1 MPRRIKAAI
10 LAFAIMVTYGG
21 WKGLEAL
28 LGPARSPEG
37 GRAEERTPMD
47 RKIMK
52 TDKEW
57 EKTLTPEQYRVMRQ
71 CGTEPPFTGK
81 YNDHYAEGTYVCA
94 ACRAPLFRWDSKYDH
109 GSGWP
114 SFTSPVADD
123 AIEYREDLSL
133 GTKRIEA
140 LCASCG
146 AHLGHVFDDGP
157 APTGEHFCVNSAA
170 LDFLPSGAPAGDG
183 SDGIPVAEPTTPVP
197 AEKASART
205 PGTATFAAGC
215 FWGVEYKFR
224 QIKGVTDAVSGYT
237 GGTTKDPTY
246 AQVCTDRTGHAEA
259 VRVTFDP
266 AIVSYEELVRFFF
279 TIHDPTQ
286 VDRQGPDVGTQY
298 RSVIFTL
305 DDAQKETVRKVL
317 AEVEASG
324 RFKKPLATAIVP
336 ALEFTRAEEYHQRY
350 YEKSGKKS
358 CAF

>member
-1 MPRRIKAAI
+1 MPRRIKAAVLAIAI
-10 LAFAIMVTYGG
+10 LVSYGG

-28 LGPARSPEG
+28 LGPARPHG
-37 GRAEERTPMD
+37 RLRAEDRTPRE

-57 EKTLTPEQYRVMRQ
+57 EETLTPDQYRVMRQ

-81 YNDHYAEGTYVCA
+81 FNDLYAEGAYVCA
-94 ACRAPLFRWDSKYDH
+94 GCRAPLFRWDSKYDQ

-114 SFTSPVADD
+114 SFSSPVDKEAV
-123 AIEYREDLSL
+123 EYREDLSF
-133 GTKRIEA
+133 GMKRIEV

-157 APTGEHFCVNSAA
+157 APTGEHFCVNSTA
-170 LDFLPSGAPAGDG
+170 LDFLPGRAA
-183 SDGIPVAEPTTPVP
+183 
-197 AEKASART
+197 ASAASVKDAEAGG

-215 FWGVEYKFR
+215 FWGVEDMFR
-224 QIKGVTDAVSGYT
+224 KVKGVTDAVSGYT
-237 GGTTKDPTY
+237 GGATKDPTY
-246 AQVCTDRTGHAEA
+246 GEVCSDRTGHAEA

-266 AIVSYEELVRFFF
+266 AVVSYEELVRFFF

-298 RSVIFTL
+298 RSVIFFHDQT
-305 DDAQKETVRKVL
+305 QKETALKVM
-317 AEVEASG
+317 AEVGASG
-324 RFKKPLATAIVP
+324 RFEKPFATTLVP
-336 ALEFTRAEEYHQRY
+336 ASEFTRAEEYHQRY
-350 YEKSGKKS
+350 YEKSGKKA